1 MIVQS
6 NNKKNTLNKIIMIIF
21 GVFMLFG
28 ALMPFISH
36 GSYMFGGKPKQINE
50 ILFEEGLPSWNSS
63 VFYNYKDK
71 FVSTDIDAVVD
82 IYAETNRTY
91 NFIPVGKENHY
102 IVWLDDGSMM
112 SLAIS
117 GKDKEIETI
126 INSTWDYLD
135 EKSDHLTD
143 KPLHVEGVIK
153 SLSGDVQKYYD
164 EALKYYGI
172 DESVAPIHYYEIDAT
187 ESRLLNWVTS
197 IIMLAIGSLLLY
209 AALAKPKTTISN
221 KLENNE
227 NIETN
232 DSIDEIENNLN
243 Q

>member
-1 MIVQS
+1 M
-6 NNKKNTLNKIIMIIF
+6 
-21 GVFMLFG
+21 
-28 ALMPFISH
+28 
-36 GSYMFGGKPKQINE
+36 
-50 ILFEEGLPSWNSS
+50 
-63 VFYNYKDK
+63 
-71 FVSTDIDAVVD
+71 
-82 IYAETNRTY
+82 
-91 NFIPVGKENHY
+91 
-102 IVWLDDGSMM
+102 
-112 SLAIS
+112 
-117 GKDKEIETI
+117 
-126 INSTWDYLD
+126 
-135 EKSDHLTD
+135 
-143 KPLHVEGVIK
+143 IK

-227 NIETN
+227 NIGTN
-232 DSIDEIENNLN
+232 DSIDEIENNPN